1 MNATTK
7 ISSKSGFQKAIDPQ
21 ALQDNTERGAAK
33 AKEAHAQMTAAA
45 TTASDLINKNYASA
59 MKSASDYNA
68 MLVDFTLAN
77 ASHAFSFFQKL
88 PNVTSPADFAQ
99 LSADHAR
106 QQVAA
111 WSDQAQRLTK
121 IMSSK
126 TAPADNTSTP

>member
-1 MNATTK
+1 MNTTTK

-21 ALQDNTERGAAK
+21 ALQDNAELGAAK
-33 AKEAHAQMTAAA
+33 AKEAHVQMTAAA
-45 TTASDLINKNYASA
+45 TTAGDLINKNYASA

-77 ASHAFSFFQKL
+77 TNHALSFFQRL
-88 PNVTSPADFAQ
+88 PNVRSPADFAE

-106 QQVAA
+106 KQAAA

-121 IMSSK
+121 AMSWK
-126 TAPADNTSTP
+126 TAPADNANTP